1 MFKSLSTILAE
12 SRKTASEQGDG
23 GLSLCVRTPD
33 GGMACS
39 CGCLEEE
46 PIAELSFDQEIDLYE
61 ELLEEEHG
69 GKYVVSPQA
78 QRTVLS
84 ADTREVSAMSKEKE
98 FELSLKDNAHYQ
110 AALAEAKSPADKA
123 RVDTYRSNLRAIYMQ
138 SHRDEVEAQAR
149 QERQDA
155 IRAEAE
161 ERLANQQ
168 HEAAVASEMQR
179 LQGAAA

>member
-1 MFKSLSTILAE
+1 
-12 SRKTASEQGDG
+12 
-23 GLSLCVRTPD
+23 
-33 GGMACS
+33 
-39 CGCLEEE
+39 
-46 PIAELSFDQEIDLYE
+46 
-61 ELLEEEHG
+61 
-69 GKYVVSPQA
+69 
-78 QRTVLS
+78 
-84 ADTREVSAMSKEKE
+84 MSKEKE

-168 HEAAVASEMQR
+168 HEAAVASTMQR